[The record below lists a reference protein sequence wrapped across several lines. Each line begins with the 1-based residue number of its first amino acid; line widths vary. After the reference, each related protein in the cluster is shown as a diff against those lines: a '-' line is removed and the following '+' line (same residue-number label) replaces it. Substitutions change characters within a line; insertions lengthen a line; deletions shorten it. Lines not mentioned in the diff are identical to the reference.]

1 MTTPP
6 RPSRPPRASRP
17 SGTPYP
23 SGAAQPPR
31 TAYRTAA
38 RAAPRAALTAALCG
52 GALLLASCGGLQG
65 GTEREPREGYPSA
78 PPQAEPAARAGV
90 EPPSDPGAA
99 LTGLGAAA
107 PRADD
112 GEGAESEDGSPPLSR
127 TATPIADL
135 PDPGWAA
142 ETAEATGIPLRAVRA
157 YAGAALATAET
168 HPQCGLGWNA
178 LAGIGW
184 VESRH
189 GTLGGGE
196 AGEDG
201 VVTPRITGVPLD
213 GGEGVME
220 VPDTDGGEL
229 DDDAVWDRAVGPM
242 QFIPETWAAAGLDG
256 DRDGHADPHQI
267 DDAALTAAAYLC
279 ERGGAAADDDSWT
292 RMVFGYNR
300 SVDYLW
306 DVAEAAEEYAGGGT

>member
-1 MTTPP
+1 MTPP
-6 RPSRPPRASRP
+6 PRLSRPPR
-17 SGTPYP
+17 
-23 SGAAQPPR
+23 
-31 TAYRTAA
+31 TARSLRAA
-38 RAAPRAALTAALCG
+38 RPTARRTTLSAALCG

-65 GTEREPREGYPSA
+65 GAEREPREGYPSA
-78 PPQAEPAARAGV
+78 PTQAEPAARAGV
-90 EPPSDPGAA
+90 ERPSDPTAPM
-99 LTGLGAAA
+99 TGLASSA
-107 PRADD
+107 PEGEDD
-112 GEGAESEDGSPPLSR
+112 AGNGDGPSPLSR
-127 TATPIADL
+127 TETPIAEL

-168 HPQCGLGWNA
+168 HPQCGVGWNA

-184 VESRH
+184 IESQH
-189 GTLGGGE
+189 GTLSGGE

-201 VVTPRITGVPLD
+201 VVVPRITGVPLD
-213 GGEGVME
+213 GGEGVMA

-229 DDDAVWDRAVGPM
+229 DGDAVWDRAVGPM
-242 QFIPETWAAAGLDG
+242 QFLPETWAAAGLDG
-256 DRDGHADPHQI
+256 DRDGRADPHQI

-279 ERGGAAADDDSWT
+279 ERGGAAAEDDSWT

-306 DVAEAAEEYAGGGT
+306 DVAEAAEEYAGGGA